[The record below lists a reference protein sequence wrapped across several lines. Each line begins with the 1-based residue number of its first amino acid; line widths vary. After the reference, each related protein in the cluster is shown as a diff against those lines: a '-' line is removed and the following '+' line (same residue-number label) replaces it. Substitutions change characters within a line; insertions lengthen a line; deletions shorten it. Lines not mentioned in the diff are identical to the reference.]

1 MTTCLTEVGFHTVR
15 SFRSCSQ
22 WERRKAGKSRALGAA
37 AHLVPY
43 QWTPPKRACRPRLSN
58 SGAAK
63 NLTSRPNYAPEQPG
77 SAETLPTTE
86 DSRPPKP
93 LLRNTS
99 SRRWGKK
106 KQVNRGSL
114 LGGEWFFVFLRN
126 MNIMSRGTSLLRIR
140 SEFFFFLRYPSEIKI
155 PLPPHLSPPLENYP
169 LPHLQCVRR

>member
-15 SFRSCSQ
+15 SSRNCSQ
-22 WERRKAGKSRALGAA
+22 WERRKAGKSRALGAAGLAA

-58 SGAAK
+58 SRAAK
-63 NLTSRPNYAPEQPG
+63 NLTSRPNYVPEQPC

-86 DSRPPKP
+86 DSRPSKP

-99 SRRWGKK
+99 SRGWGKK

-114 LGGEWFFVFLRN
+114 LGREWFFVFLRN

-140 SEFFFFLRYPSEIKI
+140 SEFCFFFFKI
-155 PLPPHLSPPLENYP
+155 SKWN
-169 LPHLQCVRR
+169 